1 LARYKIAAQNFTCQT
16 SQKLN
21 SQHSHMTKTAKNELL
36 TNLRLVATRHFNFLP
51 HAISILNRKISNQ
64 NARHCGAFLP
74 WLLKSTL
81 VWPSWL

>member
-1 LARYKIAAQNFTCQT
+1 VIKKKKNATQEIRGH
-16 SQKLN
+16 QK
-21 SQHSHMTKTAKNELL
+21 SVESVPYY
-36 TNLRLVATRHFNFLP
+36 LRLVATRRFNFLP
-51 HAISILNRKISNQ
+51 HVISILNRKISNQ

>member
-1 LARYKIAAQNFTCQT
+1 MGFACYYIQLTYEE
-16 SQKLN
+16 KLQLIQYFRKM
-21 SQHSHMTKTAKNELL
+21 S
-36 TNLRLVATRHFNFLP
+36 LRLVATRRFNFLP